1 MVTTRETMSPRAAR
15 ARAGDTLV
23 EVAQTL
29 RDCHLSQL
37 PICDES
43 GALVAVVTDRDLVV
57 GAMADGADPTTTH
70 VCDLGLVAPVSVRA
84 DASAEEALGLMI
96 EHATRRLPVVD
107 HGQLVGT
114 VTQTALA
121 LALSDTSIGTL
132 IAAASGS
139 RERGRR

>member
-1 MVTTRETMSPRAAR
+1 M
-15 ARAGDTLV
+15 
-23 EVAQTL
+23 
-29 RDCHLSQL
+29 RDCRLPQL

-70 VCDLGLVAPVSVRA
+70 VCDLGLVAPSPVRA

-132 IAAASGS
+132 IARGQRVARARTPLTEDRRLS
-139 RERGRR
+139 RCSVLGKHPWVTT